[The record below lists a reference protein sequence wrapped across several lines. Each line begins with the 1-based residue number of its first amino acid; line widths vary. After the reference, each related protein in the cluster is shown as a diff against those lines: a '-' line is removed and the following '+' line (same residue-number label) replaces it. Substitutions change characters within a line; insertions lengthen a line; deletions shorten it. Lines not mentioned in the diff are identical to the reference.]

1 MGIKIILMK
10 NKKEKLSKKVFFLAL
25 SCFSLLFFV
34 KNVEASGNESIMFL
48 HHSTGGNLYTTG
60 GVSAW
65 FSNYNQNNGTS
76 YQITQRS
83 YPTTPYPWN
92 NYPYDYWNLW
102 INGACDSSDPDIEC
116 MNTLTQNYEVIIFKH
131 CYPGAA
137 VLADTGSPSVS
148 SSVKSLEN
156 YKLQYRALR
165 SMLDS
170 YPNNK
175 FIIWTLSPL
184 HRLATTEANAQRAK
198 EFVDWVKEDFLTE
211 DSQPHENIYIFDW
224 WGYVAGLDNYLKY
237 EYEISHT
244 GSDSHPNNQANIDV
258 GPIFSQF
265 IVDTIDESSDT
276 TAPSAPSGL
285 SVS

>member
-1 MGIKIILMK
+1 
-10 NKKEKLSKKVFFLAL
+10 
-25 SCFSLLFFV
+25 
-34 KNVEASGNESIMFL
+34 
-48 HHSTGGNLYTTG
+48 
-60 GVSAW
+60 
-65 FSNYNQNNGTS
+65 
-76 YQITQRS
+76 
-83 YPTTPYPWN
+83 
-92 NYPYDYWNLW
+92 
-102 INGACDSSDPDIEC
+102 